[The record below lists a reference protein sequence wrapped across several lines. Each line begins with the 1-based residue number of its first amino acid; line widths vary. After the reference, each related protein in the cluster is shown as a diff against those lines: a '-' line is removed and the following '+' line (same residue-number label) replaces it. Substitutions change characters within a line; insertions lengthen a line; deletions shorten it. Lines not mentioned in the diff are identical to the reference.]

1 MDAISDRIVQFI
13 EKYLYWMSFPK
24 IQATDIAEILIIT
37 MLVYQ
42 IFKWIKKTRAWS
54 LFKGFMLLMVF
65 MLIAAILQ
73 FNTILW
79 LFTKLINV
87 GIIAIVIVF
96 QPELRRA
103 LEQLGRSKLF
113 AGFALDNDKNKNN
126 IGEHMSQ
133 RTVNEVIKATFE
145 MAKYKTG
152 ALIVLEQE
160 VALGEYERTG
170 ISIDAAVSSQLIINI
185 FEKNTPLHDGAV
197 IIRNDRVVSATC
209 YLPLTENPDIDKRLG
224 TRHRAALG
232 ISEVSD
238 SLTIVVSEETG
249 SVSVVYGGEI
259 YRNCE
264 AEDVKKKIHYLQKKK
279 IDVNK
284 FKLWKGRMKKSEVK
298 KAKETNQ

>member
-24 IQATDIAEILIIT
+24 IKGTDIAEMLIIA

-42 IFKWIKKTRAWS
+42 IFKWIKRTRAWS
-54 LFKGFMLLMVF
+54 LFKGFMLLMAF
-65 MLIAAILQ
+65 MLVAAILQ

-79 LFTKLINV
+79 LFTRLINV
-87 GIIAIVIVF
+87 GIIAVVIVF

-103 LEQLGRSKLF
+103 LEQLGRSNIF
-113 AGFALDNDKNKNN
+113 AGFVLDNDKGKS

-133 RTVNEVIKATFE
+133 RTVNEVIKGTFE

-152 ALIVLEQE
+152 ALIVLEQD

-170 ISIDAAVSSQLIINI
+170 IPIDAAVSSQLIINI

-197 IIRNDRVVSATC
+197 IIRNNRVVSATC
-209 YLPLTENPDIDKRLG
+209 YLPLTENPDVDKRLG

-249 SVSVVYGGEI
+249 NVSVVYGGEI
-259 YRNCE
+259 YSNCE
-264 AEDVKKKIHYLQKKK
+264 AEDVKKKIDYLQKKK

-284 FKLWKGRMKKSEVK
+284 FKIWKGRMKKSEIK
-298 KAKETNQ
+298 KAKDNNK

>member
-1 MDAISDRIVQFI
+1 MGAVSDRIVEFI

-24 IQATDIAEILIIT
+24 IQVTDIIEIIIISIV
-37 MLVYQ
+37 VYQ
-42 IFKWIKKTRAWS
+42 VFKWIRKTRAWS
-54 LFKGFMLLMVF
+54 LLKGFTVIMVF

-73 FNTILW
+73 FNTIIW

-103 LEQLGRSKLF
+103 LEQLGRSNILASF
-113 AGFALDNDKNKNN
+113 VLDSDRNKDTL
-126 IGEHMSQ
+126 EHMSTK
-133 RTVNEVIKATFE
+133 TVNEIIKATFE

-152 ALIVLEQE
+152 ALIVLEQD

-197 IIRNDRVVSATC
+197 IIRNDRVCSATC
-209 YLPLTENPDIDKRLG
+209 YLPLTENPDVDKKLG

-249 SVSVVYGGEI
+249 NVSVVYGGEI

-264 AEDVKKKIHYLQKKK
+264 PDDVKKKIEYLRKKK

-284 FKLWKGRMKKSEVK
+284 FKIWKGRMKKSESK
-298 KAKETNQ
+298 KENN